1 MYFKSLEM
9 RRRVSIVE
17 DDRDLRE
24 AMSLMIQ
31 FTENYQ
37 LVSAFENAEE
47 AIEKLPEFDADAIL
61 MDINLPGDSGIECV
75 KRLKA
80 LFPKMLF
87 LMCTSYE
94 DDDKIFQSLKAG
106 ASGYILKTD
115 GPVKIINA
123 LDELFE
129 GGSPMSSSIAR
140 KVVASFSKVNI
151 NDANVATLTL
161 REKEILDS
169 LARGRMNKEVAN
181 ELDISIGT
189 VRKHIQ
195 HIYEKLHVN
204 TRVEAVNLYLKR

>member
-1 MYFKSLEM
+1 M
-9 RRRVSIVE
+9 RRRISIVE

-31 FTENYQ
+31 FTEHYQ
-37 LVSAFENAEE
+37 LISAFQNAEE
-47 AIEKLPEFDADAIL
+47 AIENLRDSDVDAVL
-61 MDINLPGDSGIECV
+61 MDINLPGDSGIDCV
-75 KRLKA
+75 KKLKA
-80 LFPKMLF
+80 LYPKLMF

-123 LDELFE
+123 LDELFD
-129 GGSPMSSSIAR
+129 GGSPMTSSIAR

-151 NDANVATLTL
+151 NDTHVETLTV

-169 LARGRMNKEVAN
+169 LARGRMNKEVAI
-181 ELDISIGT
+181 ELEISMGT

>member
-1 MYFKSLEM
+1 M
-9 RRRVSIVE
+9 RRKVSIVE

-24 AMSLMIQ
+24 AMSMMIQ

-37 LVSAFENAEE
+37 LMSAFENAEG
-47 AIEKLPEFDADAIL
+47 AIEKLPGFDVDVIL
-61 MDINLPGDSGIECV
+61 MDINLPGDSGIDCV
-75 KRLKA
+75 KKLKA
-80 LFPKMLF
+80 MFPKMLF

-129 GGSPMSSSIAR
+129 GGSPMTSSIAR

-151 NDANVATLTL
+151 NDANVEMLTL

-169 LARGRMNKEVAN
+169 LARGRMNKEVAD
-181 ELDISIGT
+181 ELEISIGT

>member
-1 MYFKSLEM
+1 M
-9 RRRVSIVE
+9 RRRVCIVE

-31 FTENYQ
+31 FTDNYQ
-37 LVSAFENAEE
+37 FMSAFQNAEE
-47 AIEKLPEFDADAIL
+47 AIEKLKDAEVDAIL

-75 KRLKA
+75 KKLKA
-80 LFPKMLF
+80 LLPKVLF

-94 DDDKIFQSLKAG
+94 DDDKIFQSLKSG

-151 NDANVATLTL
+151 NDANVETLTS

-169 LARGRMNKEVAN
+169 LARGKMNKEVAN
-181 ELDISIGT
+181 ELDISLGT

-195 HIYEKLHVN
+195 HIYEKLQVN

>member
-1 MYFKSLEM
+1 M

-31 FTENYQ
+31 FTDNYEF
-37 LVSAFENAEE
+37 VSAFENAEE
-47 AIEKLPEFDADAIL
+47 ALDKLADLDVEVVL
-61 MDINLPGDSGIECV
+61 MDINLPGDSGIDCV
-75 KRLKA
+75 KKLKA

-129 GGSPMSSSIAR
+129 GGSPMTSSIAR

-151 NDANVATLTL
+151 NDVNVETLTL

>member
-1 MYFKSLEM
+1 M
-9 RRRVSIVE
+9 RRKVAIVE

-31 FTENYQ
+31 FTDNYE
-37 LVSAFENAEE
+37 LISAFQNAEE
-47 AIEKLPEFDADAIL
+47 AIEELKDSDVDVVL
-61 MDINLPGDSGIECV
+61 MDINLPGESGIECV
-75 KRLKA
+75 KKLKN
-80 LFPKMLF
+80 LFPKLLF

-123 LDELFE
+123 LDELFD
-129 GGSPMSSSIAR
+129 GGSPMTSSIAR
-140 KVVASFSKVNI
+140 KVVASFSKVDV
-151 NDANVATLTL
+151 NDSNVEMLTL
-161 REKEILDS
+161 REKEILNS
-169 LARGRMNKEVAN
+169 LAKGRMNKEVAN

>member
-1 MYFKSLEM
+1 M

-24 AMSLMIQ
+24 AMTLMIQ
-31 FTENYQ
+31 FTDNYE
-37 LVSAFENAEE
+37 LVSTFQNAEE
-47 AIEKLPEFDADAIL
+47 AIEKIGTLDVEAVL

-75 KRLKA
+75 KKLKV

-140 KVVASFSKVNI
+140 KVVASFSKVNV
-151 NDANVATLTL
+151 NDANVETLTL

-181 ELDISIGT
+181 ELEISIGT

>member
-1 MYFKSLEM
+1 M

-31 FTENYQ
+31 FTDNYE

-47 AIEKLPEFDADAIL
+47 AVAKLVDLDVDVVL
-61 MDINLPGDSGIECV
+61 MDINLPGDSGIDCV
-75 KRLKA
+75 KKLKS

-129 GGSPMSSSIAR
+129 GGSPMTSSIAR
-140 KVVASFSKVNI
+140 KVVASFSKMNVN
-151 NDANVATLTL
+151 DSNVETLTQ

>member
-1 MYFKSLEM
+1 M

-47 AIEKLPEFDADAIL
+47 AIEKLPEFDVDAIL

-75 KRLKA
+75 KKLKA
-80 LFPKMLF
+80 MFPKLLF

-129 GGSPMSSSIAR
+129 GGSPMTSSIAR

-151 NDANVATLTL
+151 NDANVETLTL

-169 LARGRMNKEVAN
+169 LARGKMNKEVAN
-181 ELDISIGT
+181 ELEISIGT

>member
-1 MYFKSLEM
+1 MK
-9 RRRVSIVE
+9 RNIAIIE

-31 FTENYQ
+31 FTDNYE
-37 LVSAFENAEE
+37 LVCTFQNAEE
-47 AIEKLPEFDADAIL
+47 ALEKADEVEVDAVL
-61 MDINLPGDSGIECV
+61 MDINLPGESGIECV
-75 KRLKA
+75 KKWKLSS
-80 LFPKMLF
+80 PKVLF

-115 GPVKIINA
+115 GPAKIINA
-123 LDELFE
+123 LNELFE

-140 KVVASFSKVNI
+140 KVVASFSKVDANNI
-151 NDANVATLTL
+151 NVETLTS
-161 REKEILDS
+161 REREILDS
-169 LARGRMNKEVAN
+169 LARGRMNKEVAA
-181 ELDISIGT
+181 ELEISIGT

>member
-1 MYFKSLEM
+1 M
-9 RRRVSIVE
+9 RRRISIVE

-31 FTENYQ
+31 FTDNYE
-37 LVSAFENAEE
+37 LASAFQNAEE
-47 AIEKLPEFDADAIL
+47 AIEELSESDVDAVL
-61 MDINLPGDSGIECV
+61 MDINLPGHSGIECV
-75 KRLKA
+75 KKLKS

-123 LDELFE
+123 LDELFD

-151 NDANVATLTL
+151 NDANVETLTQ

-169 LARGRMNKEVAN
+169 LAKGRMNKEVAS
-181 ELDISIGT
+181 EFDISIGT

>member
-1 MYFKSLEM
+1 MYFKSLKM
-9 RRRVSIVE
+9 RRKVSIVE

-24 AMSLMIQ
+24 AMTLMIQ
-31 FTENYQ
+31 FTEHYQ

-47 AIEKLPEFDADAIL
+47 ALDKLKESDIDVVL
-61 MDINLPGDSGIECV
+61 MDINLPGDSGIDCV
-75 KRLKA
+75 KKLKA
-80 LFPKMLF
+80 IFPKMLF

-129 GGSPMSSSIAR
+129 GGSPMTSSIAR
-140 KVVASFSKVNI
+140 KVVASFSKVNV
-151 NDANVATLTL
+151 NDANVATLTV
-161 REKEILDS
+161 REKQILDS
-169 LARGRMNKEVAN
+169 LARGRMNKEVAA
-181 ELDISIGT
+181 ELDISMGT

>member
-1 MYFKSLEM
+1 M
-9 RRRVSIVE
+9 RRRISIVE

-75 KRLKA
+75 KRLKS

-129 GGSPMSSSIAR
+129 GGSPMTSSIAR

>member
-1 MYFKSLEM
+1 M

-31 FTENYQ
+31 FTDNYEF
-37 LVSAFENAEE
+37 VAAFQNAEE
-47 AIEKLPEFDADAIL
+47 AITTLVDLDVDVVL
-61 MDINLPGDSGIECV
+61 MDINLPGESGIECV
-75 KRLKA
+75 KKLKT
-80 LFPKMLF
+80 LMPKMLF

-129 GGSPMSSSIAR
+129 GGSPMTSSIAR
-140 KVVASFSKVNI
+140 KVVASFSKMNV
-151 NDANVATLTL
+151 NDANVEILTQ

-181 ELDISIGT
+181 ELEISIGT